1 MRWEVHK
8 RVNYKPVPGLS
19 ATIQSNKQII
29 LFIASVYAV
38 PFFPPLSSQAC
49 TETFDNMSDSEASC
63 AAAEGAEA
71 APEKQNVSPA
81 RTPDSSSPST
91 PDTDVAPTRKARRR
105 PETQPA
111 AKVQETPKED
121 EQPAKVVEIE
131 VQLILEEL
139 KTIAKRE
146 ELKP

>member
-1 MRWEVHK
+1 MHK
-8 RVNYKPVPGLS
+8 RVNYKPVPGIS

-29 LFIASVYAV
+29 LFIARVYAV
-38 PFFPPLSSQAC
+38 PFFPPLSFQVC
-49 TETFDNMSDSEASC
+49 TETFGNMSDSEASC

-91 PDTDVAPTRKARRR
+91 PDISTDVAPTRKARRR

-121 EQPAKVVEIE
+121 EQPAEVVEIE
-131 VQLILEEL
+131 VLLILEEL
-139 KTIAKRE
+139 KMIAKRE
-146 ELKP
+146 EMKP